1 MIDVIYL
8 AGGKGIRAGLGYPK
22 QFARIGG
29 KPIIIYGLETLNKI
43 NEIGNIIIPCEADY
57 VKHIIKFAKT
67 YNITKNIIPVPPG
80 ETRQKSVYNGLN
92 FDGCEFKLTEY
103 VLICEA
109 VRPFMSYDSVKTVLA
124 CNNDIITPISKLVST
139 VINFNQKDYIY
150 SLDRDF
156 CGEVQMPQKYKTDI
170 LFECHKIAIDMEHT
184 FTDDLALVINCIM
197 FTKYKK
203 IEDINIIKGEEQ
215 NIKITTPL
223 DLHIAEAIL
232 KYKAGD
238 KIE

>member
-8 AGGKGIRAGLGYPK
+8 AGGKGIRSGLGYPK
-22 QFARIGG
+22 QLARIGG
-29 KPIIIYGLETLNKI
+29 KQIIVYGLETLNKI
-43 NEIGNIIIPCEADY
+43 DEIGNIIIPCEDDC
-57 VKHIIKFAKT
+57 VDNIGKLT
-67 YNITKNIIPVPPG
+67 NEYNITKHIIPVPAG
-80 ETRQKSVYNGLN
+80 ETRQESVYNGLN
-92 FDGCEFKLTEY
+92 FDGCESNLTEY

-109 VRPFMSYDSVKTVLA
+109 VRPFMSVD
-124 CNNDIITPISKLVST
+124 LVNT
-139 VINFNQKDYIY
+139 VINSNNDVVVPISSSVATVAMYDKYRNVYTF
-150 SLDRDF
+150 DRDN
-156 CGEVQMPQKYKTDI
+156 CGQVQMPQKFKTDI
-170 LFECHKIAIDMEHT
+170 LLECHKAAIESKNTH
-184 FTDDLALVINCIM
+184 TDDLALVLINSIM
-197 FTKYKK
+197 TKYKS

>member
-29 KPIIIYGLETLNKI
+29 KPIMVYGLEILNKI
-43 NEIGNIIIPCEADY
+43 NEIENIIIPSSDKDRTFE
-57 VKHIIKFAKT
+57 ILNN
-67 YNITKNIIPVPPG
+67 YNIDNFKIIENG
-80 ETRQKSVYNGLN
+80 ETRQESVYKGLKYIN
-92 FDGCEFKLTEY
+92 TEY

-109 VRPFMSYDSVKTVLA
+109 VRPFMSKELLNIVIESD
-124 CNNDIITPISKLVST
+124 NDIVVPKSISTATIVRTTPNINNIITTIERS
-139 VINFNQKDYIY
+139 Q
-150 SLDRDF
+150 
-156 CGEVQMPQKYKTDI
+156 CGMVQMPQKFKTEI
-170 LFECHKIAIDMEHT
+170 LKECHEVAITMNKIH
-184 FTDDLALVINCIM
+184 TDDLALVLDNHYN
-197 FTKYKK
+197 TKYDITEYTK
-203 IEDINIIKGEEQ
+203 IIDGEEQ